1 MLPFPLTGADA
12 LQVSSWNALAS
23 VRLTIR
29 GYTRAIDGRVAP
41 LNETH
46 LANTDRTIN
55 STVHPLPE
63 GELRA
68 LTVFVT
74 GAAPIIGQTFV
85 RLQIIRGL
93 ASSGIVL
100 ASLAADYVTA
110 VQPLAVPGSPVKRSV
125 EGPGAIRSITGTN
138 PAPGAEIIET
148 VPTGARWRVQS
159 MQTRLVTSATVGTR
173 QPRLRAD
180 DGVTTFA
187 AMPQWLTQAASL
199 TRDYAWLS
207 GAPNTAVVE
216 SGLGAMGIPSFRL
229 LAGHR
234 LRTETVGFD
243 ADDDWAAPQL
253 LVEEWLEG
261 AA

>member
-46 LANTDRTIN
+46 LANTDRTIR

-100 ASLAADYVTA
+100 ATLAADYVTA
-110 VQPLAVPGSPVKRSV
+110 VQPLAWPGSPVKRSV
-125 EGPGAIRSITGTN
+125 EGPGAVRSITGTDQ
-138 PAPGAEIIET
+138 AAGVEVTET
-148 VPTGARWRVQS
+148 VPTGARWRLI
-159 MQTRLVTSATVGTR
+159 TARATLTTSATVANR
-173 QPRLRAD
+173 E
-180 DGVTTFA
+180 
-187 AMPQWLTQAASL
+187 ASL
-199 TRDYAWLS
+199 VINDGATTLTRLPVGEIETASAAFLYCWGVGLIR
-207 GAPNTAVVE
+207 GAPSQAGDRLIPIPPAV
-216 SGLGAMGIPSFRL
+216 L
-229 LAGHR
+229 LAGYR
-234 LRTETVGFD
+234 VETLTANLQGG
-243 ADDDWAAPQL
+243 DDWDTPQL